1 MLFFKSLLKEE
12 FDLDN
17 EILRNRI
24 MQMKGLHNLI
34 MKDDMTAPDRAE
46 LLDGIR
52 ALEDTI
58 LTQLANRAK
67 SKARFAM
74 FRGTPADSDKQI
86 KDELIRLRGRREAEK
101 KYRSMKLTDLMHN
114 DTHLNKNGMKT

>member
-1 MLFFKSLLKEE
+1 MLLFESLLKEE

-17 EILRNRI
+17 EILKNRI

-52 ALEDTI
+52 DLEDRI
-58 LTQLANRAK
+58 INQLSSRAK
-67 SKARFAM
+67 SKARFEL
-74 FRGTPADSDKQI
+74 FRGTPADYDKQI
-86 KDELIRLRGRREAEK
+86 RDEMIRLRSRREAEE
-101 KYRSMKLTDLMHN
+101 KYRTMKLKELMQSA
-114 DTHLNKNGMKT
+114 TQSKKRR